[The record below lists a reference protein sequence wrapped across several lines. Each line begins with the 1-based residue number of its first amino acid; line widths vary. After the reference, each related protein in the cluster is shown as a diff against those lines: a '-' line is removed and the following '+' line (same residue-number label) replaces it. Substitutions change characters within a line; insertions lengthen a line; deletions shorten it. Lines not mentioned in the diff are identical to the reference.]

1 MGFRRNILVKP
12 MVRLMKKQL
21 LGKFD
26 GAESGKCRMYVWLE
40 QSEVIQIKTKKY
52 TVFMNN
58 KDKDQTTAW
67 YEQLK
72 KAEP

>member
-12 MVRLMKKQL
+12 MVRLMKNSCLENLTEQNRENA
-21 LGKFD
+21 G
-26 GAESGKCRMYVWLE
+26 YVWLE

>member
-12 MVRLMKKQL
+12 MVRLMKNSCLENLTEQ
-21 LGKFD
+21 
-26 GAESGKCRMYVWLE
+26 KCRMYVWLE